1 MTTTKPPDDTTAYA
15 CNDRDDRQQ
24 ALGRMFSKLKL
35 RIAQM
40 IVDKGFYLDRN
51 PDVAVAG
58 VDPAV
63 HFAECWSAPPL
74 RAPNATIE
82 PWIYTLSP
90 LFVLGLSL
98 LKRDRPDITDCF
110 RYRINQLATRN
121 GFNFQHKLALAIARA
136 IGSRPNLRCSSL
148 GGAFPIVR
156 LWSDE
161 RPWIERTPVQDAG
174 KYNFSDPSVALST
187 DASVDRTVAR
197 PSLWSAE
204 IRDASVFGFSQI
216 VAHSSFVAYEPA
228 ADPDLQYT
236 SRQCE
241 FIVTCFRSPADR
253 VLARVPPS
261 PNATLPEGILLIGR
275 CGSNYFHFMI
285 EYLTKGYVLECAKI
299 AKDIPL
305 IITEDL
311 YPQEIEALK
320 IVFPERDL
328 IVRRHAS
335 RLDVAKLHVPSVM
348 TYIPDTPT
356 IDFWKVA
363 AVNHD
368 SLYWLRTR
376 VLTALDNLDAKPSR
390 HIYLG
395 RTAGRNIKNRD
406 EVEAV
411 FRRNNFEVIDPARLS
426 FLEQVRIFSSAI
438 CIAGPIGAA
447 FANIIFAPKGALVL
461 GLVSPYAVQFPVF
474 SSLTTFAECRYLAV
488 PGKRRN
494 SRPSPA
500 QKRESLEVTHGDYE
514 LDIEYLSDVIRIETA
529 NLTPPDIAP

>member
-1 MTTTKPPDDTTAYA
+1 M
-15 CNDRDDRQQ
+15 
-24 ALGRMFSKLKL
+24 KLWL
-35 RIAQM
+35 AQM
-40 IVDKGFYLDRN
+40 IVDRGFYLDRN
-51 PDVAVAG
+51 PDVAAAG

-63 HFAECWSAPPL
+63 HFAECWSKPPL

-90 LFVLGLSL
+90 LIVLGLAL

-110 RYRINQLATRN
+110 RYRINQLSTRIGLN
-121 GFNFQHKLALAIARA
+121 SQHKIALAIARA
-136 IGSRPNLRCSSL
+136 IASRPNLHCPSL
-148 GGAFPIVR
+148 GNIFPVTR

-161 RPWIERTPVQDAG
+161 RPWLKCTTVQGLG
-174 KYNFSDPSVALST
+174 KYTFSDPSVALST

-204 IRDASVFGFSQI
+204 IRDASIFGFSQI
-216 VAHSSFVAYEPA
+216 VAHFSFVAYEPA

-241 FIVTCFRSPADR
+241 FIVPCFRSPADR

-261 PNATLPEGILLIGR
+261 PNATLPEGILLVGR

-299 AKDIPL
+299 AKSIPL

-311 YPQEIEALK
+311 YPQEFEALK

-376 VLTALDNLDAKPSR
+376 VLSALENADAKPSR
-390 HIYLG
+390 YIYLG
-395 RTAGRNIKNRD
+395 RTAGRNIKNRG

-411 FRRNNFEVIDPARLS
+411 FRRNNFEIIDPAGLS

-447 FANIIFAPKGALVL
+447 FANVIFAPKGALVL
-461 GLVSPYAVQFPVF
+461 GLVSPYAVQFPIF
-474 SSLTTFAECRYLAV
+474 SSLAKFAECRYLAV
-488 PGKRRN
+488 PGKRRDPR
-494 SRPSPA
+494 SDPA

-514 LDIEYLSDVIRIETA
+514 LNIEYLSDVIRVETA
-529 NLTPPDIAP
+529 NLTPSDIAP